1 MIVVADAGPLHY
13 LILIDH
19 VELLRDLYDQV
30 VVPDA
35 VATELSSP
43 SAPTAVRNWLS
54 GHPAWLS
61 IVTVEGSRV
70 QEVTDELD
78 FGERAAIAIAGT
90 LHADLLL
97 MDDAAGRAE
106 AKRRRLRVTGTL
118 GVLRTAAERG
128 LVNVPETI
136 AR

>member
-19 VELLRDLYDQV
+19 AELLRDLYDQV

-43 SAPTAVRNWLS
+43 SAPTVVRNWLS

-61 IVTVEGSRV
+61 IVTVEPS
-70 QEVTDELD
+70 
-78 FGERAAIAIAGT
+78 
-90 LHADLLL
+90 
-97 MDDAAGRAE
+97 
-106 AKRRRLRVTGTL
+106 
-118 GVLRTAAERG
+118 
-128 LVNVPETI
+128 
-136 AR
+136 